1 MFYDLE
7 EVLTSRRET
16 SAIVL
21 NLIHISPS
29 NYRSI
34 LQCLNKSIFVN
45 GNYIFNNFHSI
56 SIFHIKRL
64 HIEMFVN
71 LSPSDMFLQ
80 FILTSYSCYLQ
91 YYNTEKQSNKTFACK
106 CRYSKMDRCCRLGNG
121 LVKLCVHIQVDNLCR
136 PSGYRNSMYTI

>member
-34 LQCLNKSIFVN
+34 LQCLNKSIFFVN

-71 LSPSDMFLQ
+71 LSPSDIFLQ
-80 FILTSYSCYLQ
+80 FILTSYSCCYLQ
-91 YYNTEKQSNKTFACK
+91 YYNTENKVIRHLPVNVDT
-106 CRYSKMDRCCRLGNG
+106 
-121 LVKLCVHIQVDNLCR
+121 VKWTGAVD
-136 PSGYRNSMYTI
+136 